1 MKADKVSKIK
11 PSVKKISE
19 NSEIFDVME
28 FLFEKENFLK
38 TKEEEKPK
46 TEKDSYLMEMGIIT
60 GLDNADN
67 SDNRQNYI
75 YSFGLSAADNNL
87 FTSTSSQKK
96 RK

>member
-1 MKADKVSKIK
+1 MKSNEVSKIK
-11 PSVKKISE
+11 PSVKKLSE

-38 TKEEEKPK
+38 TKEEENQN
-46 TEKDSYLMEMGIIT
+46 TEKTSYLMEMGIIT

-87 FTSTSSQKK
+87 FTNK
-96 RK
+96 